1 VVASQLWQTHLYGL
15 DKAVALAASLEPFVN
30 DFFSP
35 GSDSA
40 YQPDRSQAVF
50 HSIISSCGPMSES
63 RSTTRWPLRCAVSQI
78 RSAQLPSKMDRMCR
92 MQRNIRITHLFLAH
106 HWRTCIWKG
115 LRGVQSR
122 RSDGPSRELEILSF
136 AYAAIPESWRIG
148 YKGFRYS
155 WTLTRVSRTIVRV
168 SSLIRIMPC
177 NNVYT

>member
-1 VVASQLWQTHLYGL
+1 MTFSLLGATLHISPTVHRLSFIPSSPPVAQCLSLARLHDGL
-15 DKAVALAASLEPFVN
+15 CAAQFLRFGPLSCPQRWTECVACS
-30 DFFSP
+30 
-35 GSDSA
+35 G
-40 YQPDRSQAVF
+40 
-50 HSIISSCGPMSES
+50 ISE
-63 RSTTRWPLRCAVSQI
+63 LR
-78 RSAQLPSKMDRMCR
+78 
-92 MQRNIRITHLFLAH
+92 TFFLAH

>member
-1 VVASQLWQTHLYGL
+1 MVASQLWQTHLYGL
-15 DKAVALAASLEPFVN
+15 DKAVALVASLEPFVN

-50 HSIISSCGPMSES
+50 LSIIFSCGPMSES

-92 MQRNIRITHLFLAH
+92 MQRNIRITHFLAH
-106 HWRTCIWKG
+106 HWMTCIWKG

-122 RSDGPSRELEILSF
+122 RSDGPCRELEIYRLPMQLSPK
-136 AYAAIPESWRIG
+136 AGGSDIKDSG
-148 YKGFRYS
+148 
-155 WTLTRVSRTIVRV
+155 VRG
-168 SSLIRIMPC
+168 P
-177 NNVYT
+177 